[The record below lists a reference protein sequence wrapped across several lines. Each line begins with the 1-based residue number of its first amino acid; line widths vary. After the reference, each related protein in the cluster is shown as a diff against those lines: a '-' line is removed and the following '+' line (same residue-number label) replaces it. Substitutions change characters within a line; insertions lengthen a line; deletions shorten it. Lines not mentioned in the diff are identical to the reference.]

1 MNRESDTEVWKTI
14 LSEVRLVH
22 VNTSA
27 VLKVEGRRVWL
38 TRLGWGRLMTRFT
51 GRSGL
56 NGVFTGRTEAKAKA
70 FAVLRHMAGA
80 GLRFSD

>member
-27 VLKVEGRRVWL
+27 VLKVKGLRLWL
-38 TRLGWGRLMTRFT
+38 THPGWGRLMAQIT
-51 GRSGL
+51 GPSGL
-56 NGVFTGRTEAKAKA
+56 NGLFTGRTP
-70 FAVLRHMAGA
+70 G
-80 GLRFSD
+80 

>member
-27 VLKVEGRRVWL
+27 VLKVKGRQLWL
-38 TRLGWGRLMTRFT
+38 TRLGWGRLMAQIT
-51 GRSGL
+51 GSSGL
-56 NGVFTGRTEAKAKA
+56 NGLFTGRTP
-70 FAVLRHMAGA
+70 G
-80 GLRFSD
+80 